1 MLNNYKENGY
11 ALVQSLVLL
20 VVSSI
25 IIGAMITLS
34 RYSMAEYK
42 IDSDYDSA
50 LLLAISGLE
59 KTKHNIS
66 DAFRNY
72 LYDLP
77 DSGAAYKINW
87 FDDLDK
93 YTGSGVDPK
102 YHVETPTKEAFK
114 HTLDEAIAQ
123 NDDKKCYW
131 RTEGNYTVT
140 LSSVMPKD
148 PKKNR
153 KDPSVRYVKIRVE
166 ATVGDN
172 TRTIEEIVKYG
183 IESVIAQ
190 YAYFQNQPMFVK
202 PTAMMRFN
210 GDLRSNGNMTFM
222 NNDGRIAG
230 DVYASVCP
238 DFGNL
243 GIGNITGRVSA
254 VPLGLY
260 NTNVTSK
267 QARPIYDE
275 GYLYGYRPLDDN
287 GGTPR
292 VREFENEPQIN
303 VPPLGNLEDYK
314 EDGAW
319 IKQAGKTLVDEVHSS
334 SNAGVDGIAGSP
346 DDGSIYLEGTRDNP
360 IEIDGSVVIEGDVI
374 IKGYIKGHG
383 SIYASKNIHVIGDIK
398 YVNPPQWNK
407 PGSKVD
413 NQLDKDLVGFMAKG
427 NILFGNSEKI
437 NSNDALLKAAY
448 PHDAPLS
455 DAENGFDS
463 DYNSSNGVSFDG
475 DYSKFA
481 KAYDDEKKK
490 VVDLNRIDIP
500 ARDAKTINKKF
511 SLGGYIRRVQVTPPV
526 YGDPVE
532 KLVKTKVKVWNGK
545 WKTEQYWTGKWI
557 DDPNAAISSGGNV
570 PKIKEMATRQ
580 VKVYEK
586 KTVWQKKMVKP
597 IIKPATYN
605 NVYTTNWQVIK
616 PPRSAPLDCGPDTI
630 DRVREIRPGDKLK
643 INGDIYTVASGSNSR
658 KIVLKEPLKRE
669 NGATSVTIN
678 SVELLKRNYTVT
690 PRRYYEPAV
699 EGRFLR
705 RNADDDASH
714 FDGVYFTNHLVGGLL
729 EGIKINGSIIT
740 RDSAFKI
747 SNSAEFNWD
756 MRLAVSHGT
765 SNMATIIGLPKNH
778 SNVSVYWR
786 EL

>member
-25 IIGAMITLS
+25 VIGAMIALS
-34 RYSMAEYK
+34 RYSMAEYEV
-42 IDSDYDSA
+42 DSDYDSA

-59 KTKHNIS
+59 KTKYNIS
-66 DAFRNY
+66 NAFRNY

-102 YHVETPTKEAFK
+102 YHVETPTEGTFE
-114 HTLDEAIAQ
+114 HTLDEAVVQ
-123 NDDKKCYW
+123 NDDKKSTW
-131 RTEGNYTVT
+131 RTNGTYTVT

-148 PKKNR
+148 PQKNR
-153 KDPSVRYVKIRVE
+153 KDPSVRYVKVQVK
-166 ATVGDN
+166 ATVGN
-172 TRTIEEIVKYG
+172 TTRTIEEVIKYG

-210 GDLRSNGNMTFM
+210 GDLRSNGNMSFV
-222 NNDGRIAG
+222 NNDGKIAG

-238 DFGNL
+238 DFGAL
-243 GIGNITGRVSA
+243 GIGDISGTVSA
-254 VPLGLY
+254 VPLNEY
-260 NTNVTSK
+260 NTNKNTDK

-275 GYLYGYRPLDDN
+275 GYLYGYKPLDTA
-287 GGTPR
+287 GGGAPK

-303 VPPLGNLEDYK
+303 VPPLGNLDDYK

-334 SNAGVDGIAGSP
+334 KDVGVDGIAGSP

-374 IKGYIKGHG
+374 IKGYITGHG
-383 SIYASKNIHVIGDIK
+383 SIYASKNIHVIGEVK
-398 YVNPPQWNK
+398 YLNPPEWNK
-407 PGSKVD
+407 PTSKVD

-427 NILFGNSEKI
+427 NVVFGNSEGI
-437 NSNDALLKAAY
+437 NSKDSLLKASY
-448 PHDAPLS
+448 PHDAPSS
-455 DAENGFDS
+455 DASNGFDS
-463 DYNSSNGVSFDG
+463 DYNVSNGVEFNG
-475 DYSKFA
+475 DYSKYA
-481 KAYDDEKKK
+481 TAY
-490 VVDLNRIDIP
+490 N
-500 ARDAKTINKKF
+500 
-511 SLGGYIRRVQVTPPV
+511 
-526 YGDPVE
+526 
-532 KLVKTKVKVWNGK
+532 
-545 WKTEQYWTGKWI
+545 EQTGKVETLKRTDALPRDEMGLNNPFFIAYKKEVTTKITKKWI
-557 DDPNAAISSGGNV
+557 P
-570 PKIKEMATRQ
+570 PKIKRVKKSKQ
-580 VKVYEK
+580 VPIKDSGSIGSSGASGETQY
-586 KTVWQKKMVKP
+586 KTVYYWVKEVVKP
-597 IIKPATYN
+597 GYWKHYDEPIE
-605 NVYTTNWQVIK
+605 VISTPK
-616 PPRSAPLDCGPDTI
+616 GNAPPTSDDKIVWEDRRWISTRPRNLDWGNS
-630 DRVREIRPGDKLK
+630 IRPGDKII
-643 INGDIYTVASGSNSR
+643 INGAEYKIVAGNSGGIKLNRKLEGEKFNTKIESVILPYREYTV
-658 KIVLKEPLKRE
+658 KDK
-669 NGATSVTIN
+669 
-678 SVELLKRNYTVT
+678 
-690 PRRYYEPAV
+690 RYYEPTVRSDFIKKHA
-699 EGRFLR
+699 EG
-705 RNADDDASH
+705 NPSH
-714 FDGVYFTNHLVGGLL
+714 FDGVYFTNHLVAGFLKD
-729 EGIKINGSIIT
+729 IKINGSIIT